1 MTTLLF
7 RKDVALVMSKFDE
20 ALDKYKEKS
29 QADGVSFA
37 QERRARKKLM
47 SDLIALAEKLA
58 DIRLEEQEGD

>member
-1 MTTLLF
+1 MTTLF
-7 RKDVALVMSKFDE
+7 YREDVALVMSKFDE

-47 SDLIALAEKLA
+47 SDLIALAGKLA